1 MKSSPLTIVD
11 FVRVGEVRPRWQS
24 RLDLAATGSFI
35 DTNADS
41 PYLPQR
47 GLADTGYRHEPW
59 YVEPLRPDKDSHPVG
74 GPTFKG
80 PTLESRA
87 LKV

>member
-1 MKSSPLTIVD
+1 MRYAHGGS
-11 FVRVGEVRPRWQS
+11 S

-59 YVEPLRPDKDSHPVG
+59 YVEPLRPDKDSHPVKNRVSDVPEDLG
-74 GPTFKG
+74 GIASTMEV
-80 PTLESRA
+80 LCI
-87 LKV
+87 